1 MRLTARS
8 EYGLLALVEIASGGD
23 SPRSARELSERWEI
37 PAKFLEQLLAAL
49 KRAGVVRSVRGARG
63 GYVLSSPAAEI
74 SVLAVVEALEGP
86 IAPSMCARDSAVCA
100 QSAHCAAGAVWGR
113 VSDAVR
119 DVLSSATLA
128 DLAGDQRRLDAVA
141 PVTKEPAE

>member
-23 SPRSARELSERWEI
+23 VPRSSRELSERWEI
-37 PAKFLEQLLAAL
+37 PTKFLEQLLSTL
-49 KRAGVVRSVRGARG
+49 KRAGILRSVRGARG
-63 GYVLSSPAAEI
+63 GYVLARPAREI

-86 IAPSMCARDSAVCA
+86 LEPSMCSRDAAVCS
-100 QSAHCAAGAVWGR
+100 QSARCAAGAVWGR

-119 DVLSSATLA
+119 GVLSSATLQ
-128 DLAGDQRRLDAVA
+128 DLAGDQRRLDAIA
-141 PVTKEPAE
+141 PMTEE